1 MARGRFY
8 FSVTSSN
15 RFLVPGPQNFSK
27 DVLQLRVAREQ
38 PTNPFSLPFPWP
50 FLTHQQQIPQHI
62 RIIIQGNIR
71 ITNQSKWPQNERM
84 GDITKHQLPLRRCDS
99 RTERGKREIPRKH
112 KWWEHRTLKE
122 MLPCP
127 GGQTKWAKLP
137 WSWQKVQRS
146 WFKQKLRIICW
157 WGNERR
163 QKASRNFSKPS
174 TCLIEQKKDILEPE
188 KARTNENEKR
198 ASFLTKEKSSGTSRA
213 KSNSCNLI
221 CGHIVL

>member
-1 MARGRFY
+1 MFYGRGVHQENHQSIFAYSGYHADFMTPLYCWRKRKYCISSSSMARGRFY
-8 FSVTSSN
+8 FSVTSSK
-15 RFLVPGPQNFSK
+15 RFLVPGPQNFPK
-27 DVLQLRVAREQ
+27 DVLQLRLAGEQ

-62 RIIIQGNIR
+62 CIIIQGNIR
-71 ITNQSKWPQNERM
+71 ITIQNKWPHNERM

-137 WSWQKVQRS
+137 WSWQKSPTKLIRTKTKNTMLMRQR
-146 WFKQKLRIICW
+146 KKTKGL
-157 WGNERR
+157 
-163 QKASRNFSKPS
+163 SK
-174 TCLIEQKKDILEPE
+174 
-188 KARTNENEKR
+188 
-198 ASFLTKEKSSGTSRA
+198 FL
-213 KSNSCNLI
+213 
-221 CGHIVL
+221 